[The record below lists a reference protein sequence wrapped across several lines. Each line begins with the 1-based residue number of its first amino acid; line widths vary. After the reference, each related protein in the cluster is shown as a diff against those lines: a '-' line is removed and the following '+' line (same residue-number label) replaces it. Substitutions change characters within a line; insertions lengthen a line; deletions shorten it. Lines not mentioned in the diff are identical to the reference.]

1 MKKTERFLTPAIV
14 SMLTLLGPAGSQA
27 QESIVIEVKPSV
39 DLHSPGRPSDEIER
53 DQWSKPIETL
63 QWVGLEPGD
72 VVVDFHAGG
81 GYATWILSH
90 WVGPEGIVFAEM
102 AGRRADALKERIETG
117 DLGEVGNVV
126 FVGSIEELPTD
137 SLDVF
142 YVVRNY
148 HDYDAEEVSAFL
160 DHVARSLRPGGL
172 FVVVDVRAREGR
184 DEDGHRIAEEVVIEE
199 TTAAGFEFVDSTD
212 LLANPDDTYEG
223 AQWDNRNQLDH
234 FALKFRLPKNESAEG
249 Y

>member
-1 MKKTERFLTPAIV
+1 MKNTVGFFTTAVVLI
-14 SMLTLLGPAGSQA
+14 LTLVMPTPTQA
-27 QESIVIEVKPSV
+27 QESITIEVKAPV
-39 DLHSPGRPSDEIER
+39 DLNSPNRPLDEIER
-53 DQWSKPIETL
+53 DQWSKPVETFQWIGIES
-63 QWVGLEPGD
+63 GD

-90 WVGPEGIVFAEM
+90 WVGPEGVVFTEM
-102 AGRRADALKERIETG
+102 AGRRAGTLKDRVETG
-117 DLGEVGNVV
+117 DLAAVGNVV
-126 FVGSIEELPTD
+126 FAGGIEELPTD

-148 HDYDAEEVSAFL
+148 HDYAADEVPAFL
-160 DHVARSLRPGGL
+160 DHVARSLKPGGL

-184 DEDGHRIAEEVVIEE
+184 DDDGHRIAEDIVIEE
-199 TTAAGFEFVDSTD
+199 TTAAGFELIDSTD
-212 LLANPDDTYEG
+212 LLANPDDTYDG

-234 FALKFRLPKNESAEG
+234 FALKFRLPESESAEE

>member
-1 MKKTERFLTPAIV
+1 MKNTVGFFTTAILL
-14 SMLTLLGPAGSQA
+14 MLTLAGATPTQA
-27 QESIVIEVKPSV
+27 QESIVIEVTTPV
-39 DLHSPGRPSDEIER
+39 DLNSPNRPLDEIER

-63 QWVGLEPGD
+63 QWIGLEPGD

-90 WVGPEGIVFAEM
+90 WVGPEGVVFTEM
-102 AGRRADALKERIETG
+102 SGRRGGALKERVATG
-117 DLGEVGNVV
+117 DLAEVGNVI
-126 FVGSIEELPTD
+126 FAGSIEELPTD

-148 HDYDAEEVSAFL
+148 HDYDADEVSGFL
-160 DHVARSLRPGGL
+160 DHVARSLKPGGL

-199 TTAAGFEFVDSTD
+199 TTAAGFELVDSTD

-223 AQWDNRNQLDH
+223 AQWDNRNELDH
-234 FALKFRLPKNESAEG
+234 FALKFRAPESETG
-249 Y
+249 EDY